1 MPNTRTTQA
10 RRPRQKARQQ
20 STATP
25 PLLGRVDDLAELR
38 ESAST
43 PGSAIVVVG
52 VPGSGRTTLL
62 EGVRAS
68 SPVNTVWVAPH
79 PWERFRQFAGLSMML
94 NAIGDPGI
102 VEFIGRF
109 QSADPTVDGT
119 LATAAELL
127 LLLRSN
133 SRQETLVLID
143 DADKFDENSQLAITY
158 LAGRLGGTGLRLVM
172 AVTPESTFAAFAG
185 IRSVWISRLDRE
197 QSMQFALSIAPGMDP
212 QTLAMVCDRCGGLP
226 GMIASTVGLLTL
238 GQLEGLA
245 PLALPF
251 YPGPAPLEFNAWE
264 PESVLLLRRL
274 SAAPLCSLS
283 AIPGIR
289 DADRDRF
296 ERLTSQGVLEIHG
309 QYISIRDGAL
319 RSALYWS
326 MTSKQR
332 RELHLRAAAEEEGHS
347 TALVLWHADHGENA
361 PNSNS
366 ALIVAAEELVRHG
379 LVDAATELVERAL
392 LLSPAIDGLV
402 DELLALCNALTL
414 IAEFGL
420 ARRYLVLCRRAAE
433 APAQVAESLRLE
445 ATVNSL
451 TDESLDI
458 GAITVYA
465 RRFRK
470 DSPGASAELLAFA
483 AVSLAGNGDIAGAR
497 AQIDQAYRTHPAEN
511 VEPGSVQNWARRY
524 IDSIDGAGE
533 GATAKDD
540 TEIDSDELAIPV
552 QLMSG
557 RALTLEEHYD
567 EARHTFRSLALSTP
581 ERRGGP
587 AWAARV
593 LALSAANEVRSG
605 RFADAGREIAALE
618 ELGAARD
625 FRTLLLLAW
634 REAVIRDRAE
644 AEIPLAEARLL
655 ATESHQ
661 PVLSAQ
667 LLALEGSIALM
678 HGDLDEARFRLSRA
692 YDSTLE
698 LRPDFL
704 RIEGDF
710 VEVLARRGEWDSAR
724 RVTARFADR
733 VSRHPS
739 RWSETVLARSQAI
752 VATDENLLGEFQR
765 ALTVANR
772 NGSHFE
778 VARQRLSLAMALER
792 FGHGQ
797 RTTEQRQAAEYLFE
811 MLSAAGWV
819 RAVNN
824 TTSTVIEP
832 PLQNSLL
839 STLTESELAV
849 LRLMR
854 KGVRNKDIAA
864 ALFVSL
870 RTVEVRITQIYRKL
884 EARSRS
890 HLLTLL
896 PADLDQI
903 ESF

>member
-1 MPNTRTTQA
+1 MPNTRTSKV
-10 RRPRQKARQQ
+10 RRPAAKSRSQHTVTQ
-20 STATP
+20 P
-25 PLLGRVDDLAELR
+25 MLGRADNLAELL
-38 ESAST
+38 ESASN
-43 PGSAIVVVG
+43 PGSAVVVVG

-62 EGVRAS
+62 EGVRAQS
-68 SPVNTVWVAPH
+68 EINTVWVAPH

-94 NAIGDPGI
+94 NAIGDPAM
-102 VEFIGRF
+102 VETIARF

-119 LATAAELL
+119 LATATELL
-127 LLLRSN
+127 LLLRS
-133 SRQETLVLID
+133 SAREETLVLID
-143 DADKFDENSQLAITY
+143 DADKFDENSQLAMTY

-172 AVTPESTFAAFAG
+172 AVTPESTFSAFAG
-185 IRSVWISRLDRE
+185 MRSVWISRLDRS
-197 QSMQFALSIAPGMDP
+197 QSIEFASSIAPGMDA

-226 GMIASTVGLLTL
+226 GMIASTIGLLTL
-238 GQLEGLA
+238 GQLQGVA
-245 PLALPF
+245 PLALPL

-264 PESVLLLRRL
+264 PESVLLMRRL
-274 SAAPLCSLS
+274 STAALCSVS

-309 QYISIRDGAL
+309 KYVSIRDGAL

-332 RELHLRAAAEEEGHS
+332 KELHLLAAGEEQGHS
-347 TALVLWHADHGENA
+347 AALVLWHTDHGDHA
-361 PNSNS
+361 PESS
-366 ALIVAAEELVRHG
+366 GALLTEAGTLFNQG

-392 LLSPAIDGLV
+392 LLSPPLDGLA
-402 DELLALCNALTL
+402 DELLALCNSLML
-414 IAEFGL
+414 VSQFGL
-420 ARRYLVLCRRAAE
+420 AQRYLVQCRRAAKDPE
-433 APAQVAESLRLE
+433 QIVECLRLE
-445 ATVNSL
+445 VTISSL
-451 TDESLDI
+451 TDQGIDI
-458 GAITVYA
+458 GAISVYA

-470 DSPGASAELLAFA
+470 DSPRASAELLSFA
-483 AVSLAGNGDIAGAR
+483 AVSLANVGEITAAR
-497 AQIDQAYRTHPAEN
+497 AQIEQAYRTFPAES
-511 VEPGSVQNWARRY
+511 VEASSVQHWARRY
-524 IDSIDGAGE
+524 LDGIDGAGDE
-533 GATAKDD
+533 RATNDD
-540 TEIDSDELAIPV
+540 ADPDVDELAIPV

-557 RALTLEEHYD
+557 RALMFEEHYD

-581 ERRGGP
+581 ERNDVT
-587 AWAARV
+587 AWTARV
-593 LALSAANEVRSG
+593 LALSAANEIRSG
-605 RFADAGREIAALE
+605 HFAEASRTITSLTR
-618 ELGAARD
+618 LTPPQD
-625 FRTLLLLAW
+625 FRNLLLQAW
-634 REAVIRDRAE
+634 HEAVVLDSLDAE
-644 AEIPLAEARLL
+644 PLLAEARLR
-655 ATESHQ
+655 AAQSHQ

-678 HGDLDEARFRLSRA
+678 RGDLDDARFRLARA
-692 YDSTLE
+692 YDSALE

-704 RIEGDF
+704 RVEGDF
-710 VEVLARRGEWDSAR
+710 IEVLARRGEWESAR

-733 VSRHPS
+733 VAQHPS

-752 VATDENLLGEFQR
+752 VATDEQLLGEFQR
-765 ALTVANR
+765 ALAIANR
-772 NGSHFE
+772 NGSQFE
-778 VARQRLSLAMALER
+778 VARSRLALAMALER

-797 RTTEQRQAAEYLFE
+797 RAVEQRQAAEYLFE
-811 MLSAAGWV
+811 IMSAAGWLHSV
-819 RAVNN
+819 HD
-824 TTSTVIEP
+824 TSTTAIAP
-832 PLQNSLL
+832 PVQNSLL
-839 STLTESELAV
+839 STLTDSELAV

>member
-1 MPNTRTTQA
+1 
-10 RRPRQKARQQ
+10 
-20 STATP
+20 
-25 PLLGRVDDLAELR
+25 LLGRADDLTELL
-38 ESAST
+38 ESASK

-62 EGVRAS
+62 EGVRAE
-68 SPVNTVWVAPH
+68 SPVNSVWVAPH
-79 PWERFRQFAGLSMML
+79 PWERFRQFAGLSMIL

-127 LLLRSN
+127 LLLRS
-133 SRQETLVLID
+133 SPRQETLVLID
-143 DADKFDENSQLAITY
+143 DADKFDENSQLAMTY

-172 AVTPESTFAAFAG
+172 AVTPESTFSAFAG
-185 IRSVWISRLDRE
+185 MRSVWISRLDRA
-197 QSMQFALSIAPGMDP
+197 QSMEFATSIAPGMDP
-212 QTLAMVCDRCGGLP
+212 QTLAMVCDSCGGLP
-226 GMIASTVGLLTL
+226 GMIASTIGLLTL
-238 GQLEGLA
+238 GQLQGIA
-245 PLALPF
+245 PLALPL

-264 PESVLLLRRL
+264 PESVLLMRRL
-274 SAAPLCSLS
+274 STAPLCSLS

-309 QYISIRDGAL
+309 QYVSIRDGAL

-332 RELHLRAAAEEEGHS
+332 KELHLLAAAEEEGHS
-347 TALVLWHADHGENA
+347 TALVLWHSDHGDHA
-361 PNSNS
+361 PESS
-366 ALIVAAEELVRHG
+366 AALITEAGTLFTRG

-392 LLSPAIDGLV
+392 LLSPPLDGLA
-402 DELLALCNALTL
+402 DELLALCNILML
-414 IAEFGL
+414 VSQFGL
-420 ARRYLVLCRRAAE
+420 ARRYLVQCRRAAKD
-433 APAQVAESLRLE
+433 PAQIAECLRLE
-445 ATVNSL
+445 VTISSL
-451 TDESLDI
+451 TDESIDI

-470 DSPGASAELLAFA
+470 DSPRASAELLSFA
-483 AVSLAGNGDIAGAR
+483 AVSLANVGDIAGAR
-497 AQIDQAYRTHPAEN
+497 AQIDQAYLTLPAES
-511 VEPGSVQNWARRY
+511 VDATSVQHWARRY
-524 IDSIDGAGE
+524 VDGIDGASE
-533 GATAKDD
+533 GLTTTDD
-540 TEIDSDELAIPV
+540 TELDSDELPIPV

-557 RALTLEEHYD
+557 RALMFEEHYD

-581 ERRGGP
+581 ERTDVS
-587 AWAARV
+587 AWTARV
-593 LALSAANEVRSG
+593 LALSASNEIRSG
-605 RFADAGREIAALE
+605 HFAEASRTITSLADLAPLKNFPMAL
-618 ELGAARD
+618 L
-625 FRTLLLLAW
+625 FAW
-634 REAVIRDRAE
+634 QEAVVRDSAE
-644 AEIPLAEARLL
+644 SEPLLAEARLR
-655 ATESHQ
+655 ATQSHQ
-661 PVLSAQ
+661 PILSAQ

-678 HGDLDEARFRLSRA
+678 RGDLDDARFRLARA

-704 RIEGDF
+704 RVEGDF
-710 VEVLARRGEWDSAR
+710 IEVLARRGEWESAR

-733 VSRHPS
+733 VARHPS

-752 VATDENLLGEFQR
+752 VAADENLLGEFQR
-765 ALTVANR
+765 ALAIASKS
-772 NGSHFE
+772 GSQFE
-778 VARQRLSLAMALER
+778 VARGRLALALALER
-792 FGHGQ
+792 FGHVQ
-797 RTTEQRQAAEYLFE
+797 RAVEQRQAAEYLFE
-811 MLSAAGWV
+811 MMSATGWV
-819 RAVNN
+819 RAVNSS
-824 TTSTVIEP
+824 STAAIEP
-832 PLQNSLL
+832 PMQNSLL